1 MWARARLTSKSVAD
15 LVPALGKLIV
25 NLIPL
30 SKHAGR
36 GMKGTFARN
45 GGKIN
50 RGFEGGQSNLAKR
63 FPKRGFKPNKFNIK
77 RPLEQLNLGKL
88 AYHISKGQLDT
99 S

>member
-1 MWARARLTSKSVAD
+1 MWERARLTSKSVAGPV
-15 LVPALGKLIV
+15 LALGKSLVLICH
-25 NLIPL
+25 